1 MKHYIILSL
10 VIGLS
15 AGPLFGQDANEV
27 ETLRRQLKEA
37 NEGFEKAVQQH
48 RLAIDALSKR
58 LEALQ
63 SQASVTNSPAAPEP
77 SPSTPPPGSL
87 EAALAADKAAV
98 APPAPALAKPWSP
111 ADPIRVGSAQN
122 YISLSLDGLFSAGGS
137 TAKDIE
143 LLQPFDHDPRQNGF
157 TVQNLE
163 LTLDG
168 KVDPYFRAQANVV
181 MKIDPRGE
189 TTLEAEEAYLETMAL
204 PWNLQ
209 VRGGQF
215 LTEFGRVN
223 QTHPHTWDFV
233 DAPLVLSRMFGPEGL
248 RNPGARVSWLA
259 PTPFY
264 SELFLTVQ
272 NSQGGTAFSFRNDNG
287 GERLFGRT
295 PLDRGVRDA
304 GDMLYVGRYA
314 AAFDLSDAQT
324 ILLGTSAAL
333 GPNSTGA
340 DTRSEVYGVDAF
352 WKWKP
357 GNQHGGFP
365 FVTWQNEAMLR
376 RYHAGATLEDLGGVP
391 VAVPRETL
399 TDWGFYSQVAYGF
412 HKGWIAALR
421 GDYVAPT
428 GRGLYEDILGVDPER
443 AARWRVSPNLT
454 WYPSEFSKL
463 RLQYNFDHRSGIGP
477 DHSVWLQFEF
487 LLGSHAAH
495 KF

>member
-1 MKHYIILSL
+1 MKRYKILGL
-10 VIGLS
+10 LIVLS

-27 ETLRRQLKEA
+27 EVLKRQLREA
-37 NEGFEKAVQQH
+37 NEAFEKAVKQHQQV
-48 RLAIDALSKR
+48 IDSINKR
-58 LEALQ
+58 LEGLQ
-63 SQASVTNSPAAPEP
+63 GQAASTNAQAVPIAEP
-77 SPSTPPPGSL
+77 NQGVKPGSL
-87 EAALAADKAAV
+87 EEALAADKASAGSV
-98 APPAPALAKPWSP
+98 RTPKAWAPT
-111 ADPIRVGSAQN
+111 DPIRVGSAQN
-122 YISLSLDGLFSAGGS
+122 YINLSLDGLFSAGGS
-137 TAKDIE
+137 TAKDVE

-157 TVQNLE
+157 TLQNLE

-181 MKIDPRGE
+181 MKIDPSGE
-189 TTLEAEEAYLETMAL
+189 TTLEAEEAYMESMAL

-223 QTHPHTWDFV
+223 QTHPHSWDFV
-233 DAPLVLSRMFGPEGL
+233 DAPLILSRMFGPEGL

-272 NSQGGTAFSFRNDNG
+272 NSQGGTAFSFRNDNE
-287 GERLFGRT
+287 GERLLGRT
-295 PLDRGVRDA
+295 PLERGVRNA

-314 AAFDLSDAQT
+314 ASFDVSDAQT
-324 ILLGTSAAL
+324 VLLGTSAAF
-333 GPNSTGA
+333 GPNSTGTE
-340 DTRSEVYGVDAF
+340 TRTEVYGMDAF

-357 GNQHGGFP
+357 GNQHAGFP
-365 FVTWQNEAMLR
+365 FVSWQTEAMLR
-376 RYHAGATLEDLGGVP
+376 RYQAGASLEDLGGLA

-399 TDWGFYSQVAYGF
+399 TDWGFYSQLAYGF
-412 HKGWIAALR
+412 HKGWIAGLR

-428 GRGLYEDILGVDPER
+428 GRGLYEDILGLDPER

-454 WYPSEFSKL
+454 WFPSEFSKL
-463 RLQYNFDHRSGIGP
+463 RLQYNFDHRSRIGP